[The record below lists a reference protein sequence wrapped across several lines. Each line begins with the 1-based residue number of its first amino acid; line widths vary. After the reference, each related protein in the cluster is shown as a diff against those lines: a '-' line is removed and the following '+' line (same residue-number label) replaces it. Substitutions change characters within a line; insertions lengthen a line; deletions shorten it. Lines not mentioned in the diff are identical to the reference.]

1 METRKGVTAII
12 YDKRGSIVHFLIL
25 NRNTN
30 WKGWEFVKGKM
41 EPGEEPK
48 ETLIREVREET
59 GLKKFDIKAR
69 LTTKREFEHNDILY
83 SFDVYL
89 VEANMNVP
97 VITDP
102 SEHDNYLWAN
112 KDRVLDKLYW
122 PDAKDLFVEALNII
136 QNAEL

>member
-25 NRNTN
+25 NRSTN

-102 SEHDNYLWAN
+102 NEHDNYLWAN
-112 KDRVLDKLYW
+112 KDRVLDKLHW